1 MPNVDSMAKPVPR
14 RTMTLF
20 FLIDISGSM
29 AGDKIG
35 SVNYGIR
42 DTIEDIKLMTNPDAQ
57 VKIASL
63 AFSNE
68 ANWMTPSPVAIDDY
82 VWKNLEAEGIT
93 ELGEA
98 CEKLN
103 EKLSKNAFMGDA
115 TGNYAPAIIL
125 ISDGNPTDFGKYKY
139 DDSLAKLQSNNWFKQ
154 AIKVAFAVGNDV
166 NQEIL
171 ERFTG
176 TPETVISIHNKSQ
189 LERMIKFVSVRASKI
204 ASKSSSIKEDTSD
217 SDLTSKQQE
226 VIDALKEADLDSDTI
241 SDDEVEWKSN

>member
-1 MPNVDSMAKPVPR
+1 MPNVDSIAGVVPR
-14 RTMTLF
+14 RTMILF

-29 AGDKIG
+29 VGDKIG
-35 SVNYGIR
+35 SVNSGIR
-42 DTIEDIKLMTNPDAQ
+42 DTILDIKEITNPDAQ

-68 ANWMTPSPVAIDDY
+68 ANWMTPSPIAIDDF

-103 EKLSKNAFMGDA
+103 EKLSTKAFMGDA
-115 TGNYAPAIIL
+115 TGNYAPSIIL

-154 AIKVAFAVGNDV
+154 AIKVAFAVGDDV
-166 NQEIL
+166 NHEIL

-189 LERMIKFVSVRASKI
+189 LHKMIRFVSVRASQI

-217 SDLTSKQQE
+217 SGVTSKQQE
-226 VIDALKEADLDSDTI
+226 VIDALKEVDLDADAI
-241 SDDEVEWKSN
+241 SDDEVEWK